1 MKIVMRLILL
11 LALSVATLMIAEGYF
26 SFRQSEAVVET
37 TVRNELL
44 AHALSLQITLE
55 DQFRSGETA
64 DAQRLIDHLSENS
77 QLYGA
82 LLFDERGQ
90 VVVVSAPGVEDRLRF
105 PEEVRRV
112 IDTGIAG
119 EIVRRVN
126 DQDVLAI
133 ILPVRLSSTR
143 RGAFEIAQPLSLV
156 EADLTGIR
164 RNFAVMRSALVLAI
178 LLGMLVVMYRMS
190 GTLNKQ
196 KQEAVSAAEE
206 RLKLEQELQQH
217 NRLAA
222 VGRLAAGVAHEL
234 GTPLNVIDVRA
245 KQLLAN
251 EEQKPETRERYLRS
265 IRAQAQDMT
274 RIVRQL
280 LTLAQPLHLRRY
292 AIEPRQLIAKT
303 LALLEAEAGGGIRI
317 EVTPGAEVII
327 NGDEELLQ
335 QALFNLFRNSL
346 QAMPTGGRLEI
357 SVAPPQVIKEEREFV
372 AVRIADSGTGIAPEH
387 LEHIFDPFYTTK
399 DVGRGSGLGLSVAG
413 RIVAEHGGWI
423 AAENAAEG
431 GAVFTVYLPTASES
445 ARGETR

>member
-1 MKIVMRLILL
+1 MMRLFLL
-11 LALSVATLMIAEGYF
+11 LALGIAALMIAEGYF
-26 SFRQSEAVVET
+26 SFRQSKAVVET
-37 TVRNELL
+37 TVRNEFL

-55 DQFRSGETA
+55 DQFRAGETA
-64 DAQRLIDHLSENS
+64 DAKRLIDHLSENA

-82 LLFDERGQ
+82 LLFDEHGQ
-90 VVVVSAPGVEDRLRF
+90 VVMVSASGVEDKLRF

-119 EIVRRVN
+119 QIVRRVN
-126 DQDVLAI
+126 EQEVLVI
-133 ILPVRLSSTR
+133 ILPVRLSATR
-143 RGAFEIAQPLSLV
+143 RGAFEIAQPLALV
-156 EADLTGIR
+156 EADLTGIGH
-164 RNFAVMRSALVLAI
+164 NLAVTRSALVLAI

-196 KQEAVSAAEE
+196 KQEAVSAAED
-206 RLKLEQELQQH
+206 RLRLEQELQQS

-234 GTPLNVIDVRA
+234 GTPLNVIDARA
-245 KQLLAN
+245 KQLLAS

-280 LTLAQPLHLRRY
+280 LTLAQPLHLRRE
-292 AIEPRQLIAKT
+292 AIELRQLIAKT
-303 LALLEAEAGGGIRI
+303 LASLKVEASDGIRI
-317 EVTPGAEVII
+317 EVTPGAEVTT
-327 NGDEELLQ
+327 NGNEELLR
-335 QALFNLFRNSL
+335 QALFNLFRNSV
-346 QAMPTGGRLEI
+346 QAMPTDGRLAI
-357 SVAPPQVIKEEREFV
+357 TVAPPQVIKEGREFV
-372 AVRIADSGTGIAPEH
+372 AVRIADSGTGIAREH

-399 DVGRGSGLGLSVAG
+399 DVGLGSGLGLSVAG

-431 GAVFTVYLPTASES
+431 GAVFTVYLPTA
-445 ARGETR
+445 